1 MEALESVK
9 LIKGIEQK
17 YDVMSI
23 KWKGISVWPFLRLYI
38 KDSVTSQR
46 ENKASASNIGLV
58 LRCLFAYNP
67 FRALKRH
74 DIWSFTAC
82 DRRKRIGDKMV
93 HRISGAFAAQGVNCL
108 MIEKPLKGFGHYSRK
123 EIEEQDIISE
133 SWLLMTFHAMEVFS
147 RLITPKIEN
156 EDLLKKIL
164 ADNNLQFN
172 YLRYVRMLNAQRRA
186 MRLLLLLN
194 PKPKVV
200 MIECPYDVMGY
211 QCAFHEKG
219 IKVVEMQHGS
229 LNGNHFSYNA
239 REYEPKMNPDCVC
252 VFGEEEYKY
261 LTEEK
266 PQYAPYVKMTGMYML
281 ERADQYF
288 SNDIFEEER
297 KKYDAI
303 IVVSGQP
310 AWEIP
315 LSKFVDSIASGHDNI
330 LFVYIPRHQRE
341 DIVFNSDNVRL
352 IHGVNIYEYL
362 KWADIHITIT
372 STTSL
377 EAQYFHT
384 PTIFYDYQN
393 LATNYFKD
401 FFKEENGVSF
411 INSAQQFGDA
421 YKKIYGHNLEYREIF
436 AHDHVK
442 RLMDVVGE
450 YNK

>member
-164 ADNNLQFN
+164 VDNNLQFN

-186 MRLLLLLN
+186 MHLLLLLN

-219 IKVVEMQHGS
+219 INVVEMQHGS

-239 REYEPKMNPDCVC
+239 KEYEPKMNPDCVC

-288 SNDIFEEER
+288 SNDIFKEER
-297 KKYDAI
+297 KKYDSI
-303 IVVSGQP
+303 IVISGQP

-411 INSAQQFGDA
+411 INSAQQFDYA
-421 YKKIYGHNLEYREIF
+421 FNKIYGHNLAYQEIF

-442 RLMDVVGE
+442 RLMDVVSE
-450 YNK
+450 YIK